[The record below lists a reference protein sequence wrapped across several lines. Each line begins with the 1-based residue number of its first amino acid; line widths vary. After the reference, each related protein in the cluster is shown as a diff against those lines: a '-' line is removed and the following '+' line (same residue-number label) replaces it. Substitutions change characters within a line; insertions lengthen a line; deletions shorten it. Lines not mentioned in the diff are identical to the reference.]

1 MRKISILIIVLFI
14 PFCAMGQ
21 RQARKSKPAVK
32 EVKKVDE
39 RTERMIAATQDVFFI
54 DSLVVDKDAFLG
66 KYMLSRESG
75 KLCRYN
81 DLFGNSDGQAGSFA
95 HVNEMGNK
103 CYFAMEDDNAGVKL
117 YTSDLLNNEWT
128 RPAVLEGINDDGGI
142 EEMNYPF
149 MMADGVTLYF
159 AATGK
164 ESIGGYDIFATR
176 LDSESGRFL
185 EPENIGMPFNSEAND
200 YMYAIDE
207 IDSIGWFVTD
217 RNQPEGKVC
226 IYMFV
231 PSETRQTFSPD
242 IYSREEIES
251 FARITRIADT
261 WRSKEEREEA
271 LQRLA
276 EVKHSDVRRM
286 ATMSFVVNDNTAYE
300 SASSF
305 RSKDA
310 QKKYEQLNS
319 MKSRLNTLG
328 TALDKARNYYAKA
341 NGAER
346 KELKEEILKSE
357 KQYESLEIEI
367 RQTEKDIRNIENKL
381 LTNGRL

>member
-1 MRKISILIIVLFI
+1 
-14 PFCAMGQ
+14 
-21 RQARKSKPAVK
+21 
-32 EVKKVDE
+32 
-39 RTERMIAATQDVFFI
+39 
-54 DSLVVDKDAFLG
+54 
-66 KYMLSRESG
+66 
-75 KLCRYN
+75 
-81 DLFGNSDGQAGSFA
+81 
-95 HVNEMGNK
+95 
-103 CYFAMEDDNAGVKL
+103 MEDDNAGVKL

-128 RPAVLEGINDDGGI
+128 RPAMLEGINDDGGI

-367 RQTEKDIRNIENKL
+367 RQTEKEIRNIENKL

>member
-1 MRKISILIIVLFI
+1 MRKISILIIILFI

-21 RQARKSKPAVK
+21 RATRKAKSTNK

-54 DSLVVDKDAFLG
+54 DSMVVDKDAFLD

-75 KLCRYN
+75 KLCKYN
-81 DLFGNSDGQAGSFA
+81 DLFGNTDGQANSYA
-95 HVNEMGNK
+95 HVNEIGNK
-103 CYFAMEDDNAGVKL
+103 CYYSMEDDNAGVKL

-128 RPAVLEGINDDGGI
+128 RPAILEGIDGNGGI
-142 EEMNYPF
+142 EEMNFPF

-159 AATGK
+159 AATGN

-176 LDSESGRFL
+176 LNSEDGTFL

-226 IYMFV
+226 IYLFV

-242 IYSREEIES
+242 IYSREEIEA

-276 EVKHSDVRRM
+276 TVRQGDMHRT
-286 ATMSFVVNDNTAYE
+286 ATMNFVINNNTVYE
-300 SASSF
+300 SVKSF
-305 RSKDA
+305 RSKEARTRYD
-310 QKKYEQLNS
+310 QLCS
-319 MKSRLNTLG
+319 MTSRLNALG
-328 TALDKARNYYAKA
+328 AALDKARNYYAKA
-341 NGAER
+341 TAQER
-346 KELKEEILKSE
+346 QELRVEILKSE
-357 KQYESLEIEI
+357 KEYESLEMQI

-381 LTNGRL
+381 LTNGSL